1 METLDHPDRDR
12 IQELLGRD
20 EFFWLDL
27 ESPGDAELDEVG
39 DQLGWHPLALEDA
52 REFEQR
58 PKLDDYP
65 NHALLVFYGVEDG
78 ELAEVHLFVSG
89 EWIVTVHRRP
99 CAPLAALHARGAD
112 QAAGSEEELVY
123 RILDALTDSFFPA
136 LEAADDQLE
145 ELENEI
151 VAQPS
156 DQQLG
161 QVLTLRRRLGPMR
174 RIAEDQCELFSNV
187 RALLERMPGLE
198 RDRAAE
204 AFRDVSD
211 HLERI
216 ADLVEGLRDRVR
228 DSLGLYASTNSN
240 RLNEVITRLTVVSTV
255 FLPLT
260 FVVGFFGQNFGWMVD
275 HVDSFTTFLLYGVGG
290 VTVPLVLTVLAFRRL
305 GLLSER

>member
-1 METLDHPDRDR
+1 METLDRTDRRR
-12 IQELLGRD
+12 IEELLGRD

-27 ESPGDAELDEVG
+27 ESPDDDELDVLAEL
-39 DQLGWHPLALEDA
+39 LGWHPLAVEDA
-52 REFEQR
+52 KEFEQR

-65 NHALLVFYGVEDG
+65 NHALLVFYGVEADG
-78 ELAEVHLFVSG
+78 LAEVHLFVSG
-89 EWIVTVHRRP
+89 EWIVTLHRGP
-99 CAPLAALHARGAD
+99 CAPLDRLHDRGAD
-112 QAAGSEEELVY
+112 QAAGTEEELVY

-136 LEAADDQLE
+136 LERADDQLE

-151 VAQPS
+151 VARPS
-156 DQQLG
+156 DEQLG
-161 QVLTLRRRLGPMR
+161 QVLDLRRRLGPMR
-174 RIAEDQCELFSNV
+174 RIAEDQCELFSDV
-187 RALLERMPGLE
+187 RTLLERMPGLE

-216 ADLVEGLRDRVR
+216 SDLVEGLRDRVR

-260 FVVGFFGQNFGWMVD
+260 FIVGFFGQNFGWMVD
-275 HVDSFTTFLLYGVGG
+275 HVDSFLTFLIYGVGG
-290 VTVPLVLTVLAFRRL
+290 VTVPLLFTVVAFRRL
-305 GLLSER
+305 GLLTGR